1 LTSFSGHA
9 IINHRKGVEHMTS
22 KQIREKVAFYREA
35 LSEGRITVQELDAF
49 IAALAHIANV
59 ERCIAEMKAILG

>member
-1 LTSFSGHA
+1 
-9 IINHRKGVEHMTS
+9 MTS

-35 LSEGRITVQELDAF
+35 LSEGRITAQELDAF